1 MTTTGGRR
9 TPFASRAELKV
20 MAAIAKKDI
29 AISGSHVASA
39 TKCSSATVYMVLRRL
54 QDKEMVAAKGGGKPH
69 LYKLL
74 PKGRRLLAFALREG
88 YA

>member
-1 MTTTGGRR
+1 MTTKGGR
-9 TPFASRAELKV
+9 TPFASRAEMKV
-20 MAAIAKKDI
+20 MAAIAKNDT
-29 AISGSHVASA
+29 AVSGSRVASA
-39 TKCSSATVYMVLRRL
+39 AKCPSATVYMVLRRL
-54 QDKEMVAAKGGGKPH
+54 QDKEMVAAKGDGKPH